1 MNEQTN
7 NTAKPELKAERV
19 QGPEVLLQQE
29 QKKRLPRP
37 DDALRPTV
45 SLTPAQA
52 QQRLKAER
60 VQLRLKQM
68 PSWKMQSGGKAI
80 DRVRQFPDALTAASY
95 LAFAALL
102 ARQSGQPLR
111 ATVHGN
117 TIMVALP
124 GRSSKGINEEVL
136 DLAEQLG

>member
-1 MNEQTN
+1 MNRQN
-7 NTAKPELKAERV
+7 AVRPELKAERV
-19 QGPEVLLQQE
+19 QGPEALQQQPKARPE
-29 QKKRLPRP
+29 QPAIP
-37 DDALRPTV
+37 LRRTEA
-45 SLTPAQA
+45 LTPAQV

-68 PSWKMQSGGKAI
+68 PSWRVQPGGKVI

-102 ARQSGQPLR
+102 ARQSGQRLW
-111 ATVHGN
+111 ASVHGN
-117 TIMVALP
+117 AITVTLP
-124 GRSSKGINEEVL
+124 GRSKGITEETL

>member
-1 MNEQTN
+1 MNSHNAVQQ
-7 NTAKPELKAERV
+7 ELKAERV
-19 QGPEVLLQQE
+19 QGPEALQQRKVGPAQPGDTMRRTE
-29 QKKRLPRP
+29 
-37 DDALRPTV
+37 
-45 SLTPAQA
+45 SLTQAQA

-68 PSWKMQSGGKAI
+68 PSWKVQSGGKVI

-102 ARQSGQPLR
+102 ARQSGQRLW
-111 ATVHGN
+111 ASVHGS
-117 TIMVALP
+117 TITVTLP
-124 GRSSKGINEEVL
+124 GRAKAGLTEETL

>member
-1 MNEQTN
+1 MNEQN
-7 NTAKPELKAERV
+7 NTIVKPELKAERV
-19 QGPEVLLQQE
+19 QGPEALQE
-29 QKKRLPRP
+29 QKKRLLRP
-37 DDALRPTV
+37 DNTLRPTAT
-45 SLTPAQA
+45 LTPAQA

-60 VQLRLKQM
+60 VQTRLKRM
-68 PSWKMQSGGKAI
+68 PSWRMQSGGKAI
-80 DRVRQFPDALTAASY
+80 DRVRQFPDPLTAASY

-111 ATVHGN
+111 ATVNGN

-124 GRSSKGINEEVL
+124 GRSSKGLTEEVL

>member
-1 MNEQTN
+1 MNSQN
-7 NTAKPELKAERV
+7 AGQQELKAERV
-19 QGPEVLLQQE
+19 QGPEALQQR
-29 QKKRLPRP
+29 KVRTAPRP
-37 DDALRPTV
+37 GDAITEA
-45 SLTPAQA
+45 LTPQQA

-68 PSWKMQSGGKAI
+68 PTWRVQSGGRVI

-102 ARQSGQPLR
+102 ARQSGQRLW
-111 ATVHGN
+111 ASVHGN
-117 TIMVALP
+117 TITVSLP
-124 GRSSKGINEEVL
+124 GRAKGGLTEETL